1 MTNQNTSTN
10 QNIETEYEYKRIA
23 SMDLIDFSQQLQD
36 CIKQGYE
43 LVFDNENSPVQLG
56 TLLTC
61 GVRRLVYV
69 AKEESETTNMPVVAN
84 ATLVT
89 NTAITPKQRKTKV
102 ATTAATNVAPAVTS
116 VTTVA

>member
-10 QNIETEYEYKRIA
+10 QNTETFSVPEPEYEYKRIA

-36 CIKQGYE
+36 CIKHGYE

-61 GVRRLVYV
+61 GVRKTIKDNVT
-69 AKEESETTNMPVVAN
+69 KEESETSDASIAHVA
-84 ATLVT
+84 A
-89 NTAITPKQRKTKV
+89 NTAFTPKQRKTKV
-102 ATTAATNVAPAVTS
+102 TAATNVAPA
-116 VTTVA
+116 A

>member
-36 CIKQGYE
+36 CIKHGYE

-69 AKEESETTNMPVVAN
+69 AKEESETT
-84 ATLVT
+84 TFS
-89 NTAITPKQRKTKV
+89 NTTTTSKQRKTKV
-102 ATTAATNVAPAVTS
+102 TTTA
-116 VTTVA
+116 

>member
-10 QNIETEYEYKRIA
+10 QNTETEYEYKRIA

-36 CIKQGYE
+36 CIKHGYD
-43 LVFDNENSPVQLG
+43 LVLDNENSPVQLG

-69 AKEESETTNMPVVAN
+69 AEEEERKVVPSIGSKMEDAVQQPSKLEITKHRRS
-84 ATLVT
+84 AK
-89 NTAITPKQRKTKV
+89 TADKILT
-102 ATTAATNVAPAVTS
+102 
-116 VTTVA
+116 

>member
-1 MTNQNTSTN
+1 MTN

-36 CIKQGYE
+36 YIKHGYE

-69 AKEESETTNMPVVAN
+69 AKEEPETPTSPESSTVS
-84 ATLVT
+84 
-89 NTAITPKQRKTKV
+89 NTASTKQRKTK
-102 ATTAATNVAPAVTS
+102 TS
-116 VTTVA
+116 GIA

>member
-1 MTNQNTSTN
+1 MANTITNQNT
-10 QNIETEYEYKRIA
+10 ETEYEYKRIA

-36 CIKQGYE
+36 SVKHGYE

-69 AKEESETTNMPVVAN
+69 AKEESETITSPDSPA
-84 ATLVT
+84 ASAVT
-89 NTAITPKQRKTKV
+89 NTASTKQRKTKV
-102 ATTAATNVAPAVTS
+102 TTTA
-116 VTTVA
+116 

>member
-36 CIKQGYE
+36 CIKHGYE

-69 AKEESETTNMPVVAN
+69 AKEESETPNPSAVAVAN
-84 ATLVT
+84 ATIAT
-89 NTAITPKQRKTKV
+89 KQRKTK
-102 ATTAATNVAPAVTS
+102 ATTATA
-116 VTTVA
+116 

>member
-10 QNIETEYEYKRIA
+10 QNIDLAYEYKRIA

-36 CIKQGYE
+36 CIKHGYE

-69 AKEESETTNMPVVAN
+69 AKEEPETTPSPDASTVS
-84 ATLVT
+84 
-89 NTAITPKQRKTKV
+89 NTTTTSKQRKTKV
-102 ATTAATNVAPAVTS
+102 ATAVTS
-116 VTTVA
+116 VTTAA

>member
-1 MTNQNTSTN
+1 MTN
-10 QNIETEYEYKRIA
+10 QNIEASYEYKRIA

-36 CIKQGYE
+36 WIKHGYE

-69 AKEESETTNMPVVAN
+69 AKEESETHDSST
-84 ATLVT
+84 VT
-89 NTAITPKQRKTKV
+89 NTVVSTKQRKTKV
-102 ATTAATNVAPAVTS
+102 TTTA
-116 VTTVA
+116 

>member
-36 CIKQGYE
+36 CIKHGYE

-69 AKEESETTNMPVVAN
+69 AKEEPETTTSPDSS
-84 ATLVT
+84 TVT
-89 NTAITPKQRKTKV
+89 NTVVSTKQRKTKV
-102 ATTAATNVAPAVTS
+102 TTTDVTNVTTA
-116 VTTVA
+116 